1 MNESYLRSWLAGLVI
16 VVAMTSLSGCLTP
29 GTGDTA
35 LPSGDV
41 PLLEVTT
48 VPSGDAPAT
57 AVSLD
62 DAAGVATASPMHEV
76 RLGETNEIAPA
87 PSRRYRV
94 RMEDQSIGVQRG
106 VMAHKHSLY
115 LHDNETD
122 QEFRLG
128 DDSGQAD
135 FEAMDDQYLVWRWS
149 LCDPWPCQ
157 DRAQGLYAYD
167 LTTGEQAY
175 IGLGIDVWMSNQW
188 IIFTSDEGADKRVG
202 LRAYNLET
210 GDEIVIA
217 RARAAFLGIRTMTL
231 YHINEGMI
239 AWVDYDEESGQMALA
254 VFDLSTS
261 TRRILDIPG
270 LFGKHSPPSQIRVS
284 RTQVVWR
291 DETQRGYD
299 LRYDVI
305 YAIPI
310 MPPGLEDISADYLD
324 PILVSGNYVTWG
336 LEINGQARYFMAPV
350 IVDGEVSPLPSPLPT
365 ATVVYQSIFHDPPPE
380 PLPTETPE
388 ETPTPE
394 TPTDTPTPRDT
405 PIPTATD
412 TPTTAP
418 TR

>member
-1 MNESYLRSWLAGLVI
+1 M
-16 VVAMTSLSGCLTP
+16 
-29 GTGDTA
+29 
-35 LPSGDV
+35 
-41 PLLEVTT
+41 
-48 VPSGDAPAT
+48 
-57 AVSLD
+57 
-62 DAAGVATASPMHEV
+62 
-76 RLGETNEIAPA
+76 
-87 PSRRYRV
+87 
-94 RMEDQSIGVQRG
+94 
-106 VMAHKHSLY
+106 
-115 LHDNETD
+115 
-122 QEFRLG
+122 
-128 DDSGQAD
+128 
-135 FEAMDDQYLVWRWS
+135 
-149 LCDPWPCQ
+149 
-157 DRAQGLYAYD
+157 
-167 LTTGEQAY
+167 
-175 IGLGIDVWMSNQW
+175 
-188 IIFTSDEGADKRVG
+188 G

-210 GDEIVIA
+210 GDEIVIT
-217 RARAAFLGIRTMTL
+217 RARVAFLGIRTMTL

-254 VFDLSTS
+254 VFDLGTS

-270 LFGKHSPPSQIRVS
+270 LFGKHPPPSQIRVS